1 MAPLR
6 RDDAVGFLAWHNPW
20 VDGSLPLLG
29 VSADLADN
37 YFRRFSLKMGCMS
50 SLQRNANKM
59 QTICKQLA
67 NNLQTIFGCSI
78 VDILLHLQ
86 AFG

>member
-20 VDGSLPLLG
+20 VDGSLLLRG
-29 VSADLADN
+29 ASADLADN
-37 YFRRFSLKMGCMS
+37 HFRRFSLKMSCMS
-50 SLQRNANKM
+50 SLQNNANKM
-59 QTICKQLA
+59 QTNA

-78 VDILLHLQ
+78 VDIFLHLQ

>member
-6 RDDAVGFLAWHNPW
+6 RDDAVGVLAWHNPW
-20 VDGSLPLLG
+20 VDGSLLLRG
-29 VSADLADN
+29 ASADLADN

-59 QTICKQLA
+59 QTKCKLISGVQSLIFCYICRH
-67 NNLQTIFGCSI
+67 SDER
-78 VDILLHLQ
+78 V
-86 AFG
+86 

>member
-1 MAPLR
+1 MTPLR

-20 VDGSLPLLG
+20 VDGSLSLRG
-29 VSADLADN
+29 ASADLADN
-37 YFRRFSLKMGCMS
+37 HFRRFSLKMGCTS

-59 QTICKQLA
+59 QT
-67 NNLQTIFGCSI
+67 NFGCSI

>member
-20 VDGSLPLLG
+20 VDGSLLLRG
-29 VSADLADN
+29 ASADLADN
-37 YFRRFSLKMGCMS
+37 YFRRFSLKMGCTS

-67 NNLQTIFGCSI
+67 NTFWVFNR
-78 VDILLHLQ
+78 
-86 AFG
+86 

>member
-37 YFRRFSLKMGCMS
+37 HFRRFSLKMGCMGS
-50 SLQRNANKM
+50 LQRNANNLQRNANKM
-59 QTICKQLA
+59 
-67 NNLQTIFGCSI
+67 QTIFGCSI

>member
-1 MAPLR
+1 
-6 RDDAVGFLAWHNPW
+6 
-20 VDGSLPLLG
+20 
-29 VSADLADN
+29 
-37 YFRRFSLKMGCMS
+37 MG
-50 SLQRNANKM
+50 SLQRNANNLQRK
-59 QTICKQLA
+59 CKQLA